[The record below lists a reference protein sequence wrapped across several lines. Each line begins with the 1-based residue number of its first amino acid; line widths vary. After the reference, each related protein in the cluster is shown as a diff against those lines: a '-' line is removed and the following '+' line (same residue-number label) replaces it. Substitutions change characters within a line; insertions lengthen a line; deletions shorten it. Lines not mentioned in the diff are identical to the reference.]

1 MAASGNERLDLLSN
15 ATATGTEKIV
25 QIGGRYV
32 LTAVGTFSGATLQI
46 QMLGPDNTTF
56 IDLANGAFTAAPVG
70 VAMDL
75 PQGAHVRAT
84 LTGGSPTGMYAAL
97 ARAQQG

>member
-1 MAASGNERLDLLSN
+1 MAASGNERLDLLVN
-15 ATATGTEKIV
+15 ASATGTDAIA

-32 LTAVGTFSGATLQI
+32 LTGTGTFGGATLQI
-46 QMLGPDNTTF
+46 QMLAPDNSTY
-56 IDLANGAFTAAPVG
+56 INLANGSFTAAPIG

-84 LTGGSPTGMYAAL
+84 LTGGAPSGFYVSL